1 MKSAARPRAIKTIK
15 QSQVDRAWRHVRVGD
30 IVIFDVLGV
39 APRGWGPTEAAARED
54 VRLVAEALKAPYDA
68 LSGEAFLVVAG

>member
-1 MKSAARPRAIKTIK
+1 MNGRC
-15 QSQVDRAWRHVRVGD
+15 RVGD

-68 LSGEAFLVVAG
+68 LMAKRF